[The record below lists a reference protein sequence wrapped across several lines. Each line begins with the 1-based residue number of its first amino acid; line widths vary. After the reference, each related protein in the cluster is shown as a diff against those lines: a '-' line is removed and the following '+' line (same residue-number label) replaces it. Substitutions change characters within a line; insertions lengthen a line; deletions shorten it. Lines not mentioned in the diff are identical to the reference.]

1 MINGEL
7 VVDNFAGG
15 GGASTGIEMATGY
28 SVDIAINH
36 DPEAIRMHKANHP
49 STKHYCE
56 SVWDVDPVEAC
67 NGHPV
72 GIAWFS
78 PDCKHFSKA
87 KGGKPKDKNIRGLAW
102 VALRWAGKVRPRVI
116 MLENVE
122 EFKTWGPLNRSHRP
136 IKAKQGSTFRK
147 FVSQLEDLGY
157 KVEYRELV
165 AADYGAPTMRKRF
178 FLIARCDGKPIVW
191 PEPTHGPADSIQVKT
206 GLLKPYLGAYTQLD
220 FSLPCPSIFDTAEE
234 IKEKYG
240 IRAVRPLAPKTME
253 RIARGLKKFVLD
265 NAEPFIVQVNHSGAK
280 SDYCKSANE
289 PLNTITGK
297 HGFGVV
303 EPYLVQCKY
312 NNEAQAVD
320 KPLGTVTTVGSH
332 LLVEPYMVQIG
343 QTGFTADRSK
353 DVREPL
359 STIVSKNEHCLVK
372 VELER
377 LDGYADSTD
386 ESELK
391 YWKDKL
397 EPQGIT
403 FEEYFGYI
411 PNHNFINENPIAA
424 PYIEVNRSDRPGN
437 SVEEPLCTVTGV
449 NQHCLISPT
458 LIQYHSETSKDGVR
472 GQHVEEPLMTVDG
485 SNRYG
490 LVTSFLHKYYDGGYK
505 GAGDSLEKPLPTITS
520 WDHNSVC
527 AATLIQM
534 NNHCDGRD
542 ITQPIPTITAGD
554 GHFGEV
560 RAFLIKYYGQGT
572 GQNITDPLDTITA
585 QDRFGLVTVN
595 GVDYQIVDIGL
606 RMLEPK
612 ELYGCQ
618 GFPDDYIIDHDYTG
632 KEYPRSEQVRR
643 CGNAVCP
650 PIPAALVRANRPE
663 LCVAERTPNCKIN
676 TESNGQLKFA

>member
-7 VVDNFAGG
+7 IVDNFAGG
-15 GGASTGIEMATGY
+15 GGASTGIEMATGI

-56 SVWDVDPVEAC
+56 SVWAIDPVEAC
-67 NGHPV
+67 NVHPV
-72 GIAWFS
+72 GLAWFS

-102 VALRWAGKVRPRVI
+102 VALRWAGLVRPRVI

-136 IKAKQGSTFRK
+136 IKAKQGVTFRK

-157 KVEYRELV
+157 AVEFRELV

-191 PEPTHGPADSIQVKT
+191 PEQTHAPADSEEVKA
-206 GLLKPYLGAYTQLD
+206 GLLKPYVGAYTQLD

-253 RIARGLKKFVLD
+253 RIARGLKKFVID

-289 PLNTITGK
+289 PLSTVTGK
-297 HGFGVV
+297 HGFGIV
-303 EPYLVQCKY
+303 EPYMVQCKY
-312 NNEAQAVD
+312 NNEAQDVE

-332 LLVEPYMVQIG
+332 LLV
-343 QTGFTADRSK
+343 
-353 DVREPL
+353 
-359 STIVSKNEHCLVK
+359 
-372 VELER
+372 
-377 LDGYADSTD
+377 
-386 ESELK
+386 
-391 YWKDKL
+391 
-397 EPQGIT
+397 
-403 FEEYFGYI
+403 
-411 PNHNFINENPIAA
+411 
-424 PYIEVNRSDRPGN
+424 
-437 SVEEPLCTVTGV
+437 
-449 NQHCLISPT
+449 SPT
-458 LIQYHSETSKDGVR
+458 LIQYHSETAKGEVR
-472 GQHVEEPLMTVDG
+472 GQKLDEPIMTVDG

-490 LVTSFLHKYYDGGYK
+490 LVTSFLSKFYGTSTGQSIK
-505 GAGDSLEKPLPTITS
+505 EPL
-520 WDHNSVC
+520 H
-527 AATLIQM
+527 
-534 NNHCDGRD
+534 
-542 ITQPIPTITAGD
+542 TITAGD

-572 GQNITDPLDTITA
+572 GQDIKEPLDTVTA
-585 QDRFGLVTVN
+585 QDRFGLVTIA

-606 RMLEPK
+606 RMLEPR

-618 GFPDDYIIDHDYTG
+618 GFPEDYIIEHDYTG
-632 KEYPRSEQVRR
+632 KQYPRSEQVRR

-650 PIPAALVRANRPE
+650 PIPAALVKANLPE
-663 LCVAERTPNCKIN
+663 LCVAERTPNLRIKAEQ
-676 TESNGQLKFA
+676 TGQLRFA

>member
-7 VVDNFAGG
+7 IVDNFAGG

-49 STKHYCE
+49 NTKHYCE
-56 SVWDVDPVEAC
+56 DVWQVDPVEAC

-72 GIAWFS
+72 GLAWFS

-87 KGGKPKDKNIRGLAW
+87 KGGKPKDKFIRGLAW
-102 VALRWAGKVRPRVI
+102 VACRWAGLVRPRVI

-122 EFKTWGPLNRSHRP
+122 EFKTWGPLNRRHHP
-136 IKAKQGSTFRK
+136 IKAKQGKTFEK
-147 FVSQLEDLGY
+147 FVQQLTDLGY
-157 KVEYRELV
+157 EVQFKELV

-178 FLIARCDGKPIVW
+178 FMIARCDGKSIIW
-191 PEPTHGPADSIQVKT
+191 PEPTHGPADSEAVKS
-206 GLLKPYLGAYTQLD
+206 GLLKPYVGAYTQLD

-253 RIARGLKKFVLD
+253 RIARGLKKFVID

-280 SDYCKSANE
+280 SDYCKSSNE
-289 PLNTITGK
+289 PLSTITSK
-297 HGFGVV
+297 HGYGI
-303 EPYLVQCKY
+303 
-312 NNEAQAVD
+312 
-320 KPLGTVTTVGSH
+320 
-332 LLVEPYMVQIG
+332 VEPYMVQIG

-359 STIVSKNEHCLVK
+359 TTIVSKNE
-372 VELER
+372 
-377 LDGYADSTD
+377 
-386 ESELK
+386 
-391 YWKDKL
+391 
-397 EPQGIT
+397 
-403 FEEYFGYI
+403 
-411 PNHNFINENPIAA
+411 
-424 PYIEVNRSDRPGN
+424 
-437 SVEEPLCTVTGV
+437 
-449 NQHCLISPT
+449 HCLISPT
-458 LIQYHSETSKDGVR
+458 LIQYHSETAQGEVR
-472 GQHVEEPLMTVDG
+472 GQTIKDPIMTVDG

-505 GAGDSLEKPLPTITS
+505 GVGESMEKPLSTVTS
-520 WDHNSVC
+520 WDHNSVVT
-527 AATLIQM
+527 ANLIQM

-542 ITQPIPTITAGD
+542 VRDPIPTITAGD

-572 GQNITDPLDTITA
+572 GQDIKEPLDTVTA
-585 QDRFGLVTVN
+585 QDRFGLVTIN
-595 GVDYQIVDIGL
+595 GTDYQIIDIGL
-606 RMLEPK
+606 RMLEPR

-632 KEYPRSEQVRR
+632 KTYPRSEQVRR

-650 PIPAALVRANRPE
+650 PIPAALVRANLPE
-663 LCVAERTPNCKIN
+663 LCVADRTPNMVIK
-676 TESNGQLKFA
+676 TEQTGQLRFA

>member
-15 GGASTGIEMATGY
+15 GGASTGIEIATGY

-36 DPEAIRMHKANHP
+36 DPEAIKMHKMNHP
-49 STKHYCE
+49 NTKHYCE
-56 SVWDVDPVEAC
+56 SVWDVDPIEAC
-67 NGHPV
+67 KGHPV
-72 GIAWFS
+72 GLAWFS

-122 EFKTWGPLNRSHRP
+122 EFKTWGPLNRNHRP
-136 IKAKQGSTFRK
+136 IKSKQGVTFRK
-147 FVSQLEDLGY
+147 FVSQLEELGY
-157 KVEYRELV
+157 VVEHRELI

-191 PEPTHGPADSIQVKT
+191 PEPTHAPADSEAVKA

-234 IKEKYG
+234 IKAKYG

-253 RIARGLKKFVLD
+253 RIARGLKKFVID

-289 PLNTITGK
+289 PLSTVTGK

-312 NNEAQAVD
+312 NNEAQD
-320 KPLGTVTTVGSH
+320 IEKPLGTVTTVGSH

-397 EPQGIT
+397 EPQGVT
-403 FEEYFGYI
+403 FEEHFGYI
-411 PNHNFINENPIAA
+411 PNYDFIHENPIAA
-424 PYIEVNRSDRPGN
+424 PYIVTNTTGHTGGKC
-437 SVEEPLCTVTGV
+437 VEPISTITTGG
-449 NQHCLISPT
+449 QQCLISPT
-458 LIQYHSETSKDGVR
+458 IIQYHSETSSKEVR
-472 GQHVEEPLMTVDG
+472 GQKLDEPIMTVDS

-490 LVTSFLHKYYDGGYK
+490 LVTSFLSIFYGQSTGQNVK
-505 GAGDSLEKPLPTITS
+505 EPLRT
-520 WDHNSVC
+520 V
-527 AATLIQM
+527 
-534 NNHCDGRD
+534 
-542 ITQPIPTITAGD
+542 TAGD

-560 RAFLIKYYGQGT
+560 RAFLIKYYGCGT
-572 GQNITDPLDTITA
+572 GQDIKEPLDTITA
-585 QDRFGLVTVN
+585 QDRFGLVTIA

-618 GFPDDYIIDHDYTG
+618 GFPKDYIIDRDYTG

-650 PIPAALVRANRPE
+650 PIPAALVRANLPE
-663 LCVAERTPNCKIN
+663 LCVAERTKNLIVSE
-676 TESNGQLKFA
+676 ESAGQLRFA